1 MFIILEISQLEDFFV
16 SQASMYAQIKD
27 HWHTGLKWNRIHY
40 LIQNGKSK
48 MADGSSSP
56 SFFSN
61 NVIMTSLLL
70 LKSIIYLLVNLI
82 ILSDT

>member
-1 MFIILEISQLEDFFV
+1 MV
-16 SQASMYAQIKD
+16 
-27 HWHTGLKWNRIHY
+27 
-40 LIQNGKSK
+40 
-48 MADGSSSP
+48 DGSSSP

-70 LKSIIYLLVNLI
+70 LKSITYLLVNLI